1 MSEKQPYYQYA
12 LDVVEGKVV
21 ANRYVK
27 MACRRFLDMLGDEQ
41 YYYDEKKVKKVIKF
55 VESLELSTGHFA
67 GKKFKLEPWQKF
79 IVCGLYGLYYTE
91 TKRRVTRKAYIEVSR
106 KSGKALSLDTPIP
119 TPTGY
124 TTMGKLRVGDK
135 VLDENGQP
143 CNVTFVTPIMYNHK
157 CYNVTFN
164 DGEVIT
170 ADADHNWYIDR
181 YHKDKWHVETT
192 QEILDK
198 GYFNMR
204 KDGYVENYVCVPMAK
219 PLEFTSNSTLPIDP
233 YTLGLWLGDG
243 SKKGAYM
250 TFNGDDCNELIEK
263 IPYPYRLKKYDDENA
278 YEVNLC
284 GTTKEPSEFSKLL
297 KANNLKNNKHIPEV
311 YFTAS
316 VNERLALLQGLM
328 DTDGCIHTN
337 KNNGSIGIEIQQV
350 NENIANGICRLLD
363 SLCIKYY
370 ARKKIPTL
378 NGKLCNEVTRISFNG
393 DKQLPVFRLK
403 RKYDLLPET
412 KGKKNVK
419 YITNIEEVK
428 SVPVKCITVDSPNHL
443 YLCGKNTVT
452 HNTSLLGALS
462 LYELAR
468 GGKDAQVYC
477 LAASRDQAHI
487 LFDATSEYAKG
498 LDPKEQYFKL
508 LRQEIRLPI
517 TNSKCKV
524 LAADA
529 SRLDGVNASF
539 FCVDEIEVQPN
550 DKLYSVLATSQ
561 GMRLEPLAVCIGS
574 GGNDVNGFGYQM
586 RETCI
591 EVLEGLKQDPS
602 QFSLI
607 YCVDSVEEVENED
620 MWIKACPNLGVTV
633 QKEYL
638 REQLLSAKNNSALQN
653 FVYSRQFGI
662 WTKSAE
668 TWIDDLIVSNN
679 TMEFDPCVLFNGY
692 RTYMGVDLASVCD
705 LTAVAYLCVIDDIY
719 NFYVDYYLPFDSL
732 DQSPYYEIWN
742 KSGHLHITPDNA
754 TDFNYIT
761 DDIMKKKRDGI
772 RIKEIAYDRYLSSQ
786 WVADMFQK
794 GFKMKSFSQSIAN
807 FSAPTKEFQRL
818 MLQGRIKIHANPI
831 NRWCISNVV
840 LKEDYNQNVK
850 PIKMQ
855 NKNKI
860 DGCIAM
866 IQALGIYM
874 GDRKGDP
881 DLKIIA

>member
-12 LDVVEGKVV
+12 LDVVEEKVV

-27 MACRRFLDMLGDEQ
+27 MACRRFLDMLDDEQ

-79 IVCGLYGLYYTE
+79 IVCGLYGLYYKE

-204 KDGYVENYVCVPMAK
+204 KDGYVENYVCVP
-219 PLEFTSNSTLPIDP
+219 
-233 YTLGLWLGDG
+233 
-243 SKKGAYM
+243 
-250 TFNGDDCNELIEK
+250 
-263 IPYPYRLKKYDDENA
+263 
-278 YEVNLC
+278 
-284 GTTKEPSEFSKLL
+284 
-297 KANNLKNNKHIPEV
+297 
-311 YFTAS
+311 
-316 VNERLALLQGLM
+316 
-328 DTDGCIHTN
+328 
-337 KNNGSIGIEIQQV
+337 
-350 NENIANGICRLLD
+350 
-363 SLCIKYY
+363 
-370 ARKKIPTL
+370 
-378 NGKLCNEVTRISFNG
+378 
-393 DKQLPVFRLK
+393 
-403 RKYDLLPET
+403 KYDLLPET

-591 EVLEGLKQDPS
+591 EVLQGLKVDPS

-732 DQSPYYEIWN
+732 DQSPYYEIWQ

-840 LKEDYNQNVK
+840 LKEDFNQNVK

-874 GDRKGDP
+874 NDRKGDP

>member
-12 LDVVEGKVV
+12 LDVVEEKVV

-27 MACRRFLDMLGDEQ
+27 MACRRFLEMLEDEQ

-106 KSGKALSLDTPIP
+106 KSGK
-119 TPTGY
+119 
-124 TTMGKLRVGDK
+124 
-135 VLDENGQP
+135 
-143 CNVTFVTPIMYNHK
+143 
-157 CYNVTFN
+157 
-164 DGEVIT
+164 
-170 ADADHNWYIDR
+170 
-181 YHKDKWHVETT
+181 
-192 QEILDK
+192 
-198 GYFNMR
+198 
-204 KDGYVENYVCVPMAK
+204 
-219 PLEFTSNSTLPIDP
+219 
-233 YTLGLWLGDG
+233 
-243 SKKGAYM
+243 
-250 TFNGDDCNELIEK
+250 
-263 IPYPYRLKKYDDENA
+263 
-278 YEVNLC
+278 
-284 GTTKEPSEFSKLL
+284 
-297 KANNLKNNKHIPEV
+297 
-311 YFTAS
+311 
-316 VNERLALLQGLM
+316 
-328 DTDGCIHTN
+328 
-337 KNNGSIGIEIQQV
+337 
-350 NENIANGICRLLD
+350 
-363 SLCIKYY
+363 
-370 ARKKIPTL
+370 
-378 NGKLCNEVTRISFNG
+378 
-393 DKQLPVFRLK
+393 
-403 RKYDLLPET
+403 
-412 KGKKNVK
+412 
-419 YITNIEEVK
+419 
-428 SVPVKCITVDSPNHL
+428 
-443 YLCGKNTVT
+443 
-452 HNTSLLGALS
+452 TSLLGALS

-498 LDPKEQYFKL
+498 LDAKEQYFKL

-574 GGNDVNGFGYQM
+574 GGNDINGFGYQM